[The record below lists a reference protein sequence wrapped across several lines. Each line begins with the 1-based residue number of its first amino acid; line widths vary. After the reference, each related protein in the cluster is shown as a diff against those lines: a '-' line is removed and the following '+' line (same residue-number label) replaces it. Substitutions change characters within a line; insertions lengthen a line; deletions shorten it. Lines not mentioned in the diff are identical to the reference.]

1 MVDIDKPVGRVGD
14 LVNGY
19 LFVSSTTSAGF
30 LACVSPVPHL
40 VRLNTRKVFY
50 GSRLPVKTA
59 VPVLKQAL

>member
-1 MVDIDKPVGRVGD
+1 MVDVDKPVGRVGN

-19 LFVSSTTSAGF
+19 LFVSATTRSGF
-30 LACVSPVPHL
+30 LSCIPAVPHL
-40 VRLNTRKVFY
+40 IRLNTRKVFY